1 MDLSHPLEQ
10 ISERGLLPKRPFP
23 GPADL
28 PLVGGA
34 FYLGLGKTARA
45 APEITPVLP
54 PTTGALHAVT
64 WIGETG
70 MSDLFAL
77 AMPWWEFILR
87 AVVVYVVVLGMVR
100 LSGKRALGQITPF
113 DVLLIVLLGNAVQNA
128 LLGEDTSL
136 GGGLLLAATLIS
148 INYGVGWLST
158 RSRRVETLVEGEPVL
173 IARDGKMLDSVLKR
187 ELVTPA
193 DLDAALRQQG
203 CLSIDDVALA
213 VLEING
219 HITIVPKKG

>member
-1 MDLSHPLEQ
+1 
-10 ISERGLLPKRPFP
+10 
-23 GPADL
+23 
-28 PLVGGA
+28 
-34 FYLGLGKTARA
+34 
-45 APEITPVLP
+45 
-54 PTTGALHAVT
+54 
-64 WIGETG
+64 

-128 LLGEDTSL
+128 LLGKDTSL

-158 RSRRVETLVEGEPVL
+158 RSRRVENLVEGEPVL
-173 IARDGKMLDSVLKR
+173 IARDGKVLESVLKR

>member
-1 MDLSHPLEQ
+1 
-10 ISERGLLPKRPFP
+10 
-23 GPADL
+23 
-28 PLVGGA
+28 
-34 FYLGLGKTARA
+34 
-45 APEITPVLP
+45 
-54 PTTGALHAVT
+54 
-64 WIGETG
+64 
-70 MSDLFAL
+70 MSDLFDL

-128 LLGEDTSL
+128 LLGKDTSL

-148 INYGVGWLST
+148 LNYGVGWLTT
-158 RSRRVETLVEGEPVL
+158 RSRRIESVVEGEPVL
-173 IARDGKMLDSVLKR
+173 IARDGKLLDSVLRR

-193 DLDAALRQQG
+193 DVDAALRQQG
-203 CLSIDDVALA
+203 CLQITDVALA

-219 HITIVPKKG
+219 HITIVPKKSQN